1 MLDVSECNFELD
13 LFEKSKIFLN
23 FIFCFPSFPFQSHVQ
38 RIHYI
43 RGIELNKMSI
53 LILVYTRN
61 TGVYIFWGK
70 KLFIKIWGKYEKLDS
85 KFKYFQ
91 NLYIFS
97 SSSNVKNDLLKEN
110 IHPLL

>member
-61 TGVYIFWGK
+61 TGVYIFFG
-70 KLFIKIWGKYEKLDS
+70 G
-85 KFKYFQ
+85 
-91 NLYIFS
+91 
-97 SSSNVKNDLLKEN
+97 N
-110 IHPLL
+110 IIY

>member
-61 TGVYIFWGK
+61 TGVYIFLGE

-85 KFKYFQ
+85 KFKYFHPFSYFISK
-91 NLYIFS
+91 NYIFS
-97 SSSNVKNDLLKEN
+97 RVLQM
-110 IHPLL
+110 